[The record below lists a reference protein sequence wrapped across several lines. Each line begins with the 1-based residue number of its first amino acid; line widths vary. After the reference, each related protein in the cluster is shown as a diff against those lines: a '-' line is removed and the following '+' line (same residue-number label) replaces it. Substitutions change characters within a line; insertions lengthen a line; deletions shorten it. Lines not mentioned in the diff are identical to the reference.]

1 MDSSILAI
9 EKERII
15 RSVLE
20 KYYSNNDEDILFLIK
35 TLLRKEMT
43 DILMAEEID
52 KVDSIELNQKQVI
65 LVVGVNGVGKT
76 TTSINLSASLA
87 VLGKKILLIDL
98 DPQGNA
104 TTGVGF
110 NKGDI
115 ERSVYEVFNGSCEIE
130 DAILNTKF
138 KNLSILPSS
147 LQLAGI
153 DIELLEKGREDP
165 TFQKA
170 FQLRDKLN
178 AVREYY
184 DYIII
189 DCPPTLGLITT
200 NALTASDSV
209 IIPVQCEFFALE
221 GITQLLNAIMLTQ
234 KKLNPSLKLEGVLLT
249 MFDSK
254 TNLGIEV
261 IEEIRS
267 YFKEKVYT
275 TIIPRLIR
283 LAEAPSHGKPIIAYD
298 PKSKGSQAYLN
309 LAREVIERNGNA

>member
-1 MDSSILAI
+1 MG
-9 EKERII
+9 KII
-15 RSVLE
+15 SLV
-20 KYYSNNDEDILFLIK
+20 
-35 TLLRKEMT
+35 
-43 DILMAEEID
+43 
-52 KVDSIELNQKQVI
+52 NQK
-65 LVVGVNGVGKT
+65 GGVGKT

-87 VLGKKILLIDL
+87 MYDKRVLLLDL

-115 ERSVYEVFNGSCEIE
+115 EKSVYDVFNGTCEVNE
-130 DAILNTKF
+130 VVLRTKF
-138 KNLSILPSS
+138 RNLSLLPSS